1 MRLLIAED
9 EKDLNAV
16 ITKQLVREK
25 YIVDSCFDGEEAL
38 DWIASN
44 EYDALIL
51 DIMMPKVDGYEV
63 LRRVREAGKY
73 TPVLFLTA
81 RDSIEDR
88 VKGLDRGADDYIVKP
103 FAFDELAA
111 RIRVMT
117 RRQNQSG
124 AIILTDGGLALNT
137 SMRTIEK
144 DGKRIDLSVKEY
156 ALLEYLMINAG
167 VILSRSRIE
176 DHVWGYATDGG
187 TNVVDVYI
195 SYLRKKLAGAGAENV
210 IKTVRGFGFTIDPAE
225 PADGTL

>member
-44 EYDALIL
+44 EYDAIIL
-51 DIMMPKVDGYEV
+51 DIMMPKLDGYGV
-63 LRRVREAGKY
+63 LRRIREEKNY

-88 VKGLDRGADDYIVKP
+88 VRGLDGGADDYIVKP

-117 RRQNQSG
+117 RRKASTG
-124 AIILTDGGLALNT
+124 APVLTAGGLVLDT
-137 SMRTIEK
+137 SKRAVEK
-144 DGKRIDLSVKEY
+144 DGKRLSLSVKEY

-167 VILSRSRIE
+167 LVLSRNRIE

-187 TNVVDVYI
+187 TNVVDVYV
-195 SYLRKKLAGAGAENV
+195 SYLRKKLSEAGAEDV
-210 IKTVRGFGFTIDPAE
+210 IKTVRGFGFTID
-225 PADGTL
+225 ADEECPSS